1 MHPKFILNT
10 SEIFPLDLEMKEIYP
25 NRDRVLRPE
34 FLCSYEF
41 ALKAD
46 TKRLLPAYAQPGT
59 KINNYSK
66 SRMIAGDN
74 SAFDQN
80 EKRDELEQKDLGI
93 LNEAARF
100 LRVNTIQQFVDYLDN
115 LVIVPIDS
123 ESLAQAFHVSGINLR
138 YLG

>member
-1 MHPKFILNT
+1 M
-10 SEIFPLDLEMKEIYP
+10 
-25 NRDRVLRPE
+25 
-34 FLCSYEF
+34 
-41 ALKAD
+41 
-46 TKRLLPAYAQPGT
+46 Q
-59 KINNYSK
+59 
-66 SRMIAGDN
+66 AGDN

-123 ESLAQAFHVSGINLR
+123 ESLAQAFHVSGINMR
-138 YLG
+138 YLGWVASKSELPHVKDICINEMVARTLKRLFNTQISSLILNHQEALLAN